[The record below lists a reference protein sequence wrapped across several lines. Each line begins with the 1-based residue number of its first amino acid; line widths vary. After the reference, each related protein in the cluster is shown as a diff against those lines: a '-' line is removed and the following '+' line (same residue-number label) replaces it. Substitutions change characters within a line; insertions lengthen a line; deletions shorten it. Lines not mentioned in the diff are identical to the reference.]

1 MITYEVSVEVEP
13 YLADSFQRYMVLKH
27 IPEILATGCFASI
40 AFERAAPGR
49 FRTRYQAATQE
60 DLDTY
65 LETHTQHFRED
76 FLRHFPDGTSA
87 RRETWES
94 LERWHR

>member
-13 YLADSFQRYMVLKH
+13 YLADGYQRYMMLKH
-27 IPEILATGCFASI
+27 IPEILATGCFTAI
-40 AFERAAPGR
+40 AFERATPGR

-60 DLDTY
+60 GLDRY
-65 LETHTQHFRED
+65 LEDHTQRFRED
-76 FLRHFPDGTSA
+76 FLRHFPEGTSV

-94 LERWHR
+94 LERWSR